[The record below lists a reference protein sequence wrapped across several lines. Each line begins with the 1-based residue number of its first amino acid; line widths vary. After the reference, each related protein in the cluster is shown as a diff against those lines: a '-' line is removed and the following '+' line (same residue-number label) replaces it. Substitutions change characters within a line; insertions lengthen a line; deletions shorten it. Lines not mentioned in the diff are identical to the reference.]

1 MDKEAKWVWLFQ
13 KLVCLSD
20 SWKCFEN
27 RTTLSA
33 LQFWFKRM
41 HCPAVRLLWSRC
53 ILWFI
58 KKNRLIRV
66 ICSGIGLHWSQ
77 QCFKMKYVKVVNK
90 GKVLLSKTLWAFKCI
105 MNWVE
110 KTNSSHKFN
119 ICGSLF
125 YFIFIF
131 LKNTETLKLMLGML
145 VIYGLEKMWKYIQII
160 LILLII
166 QHSKNTFHFGF

>member
-1 MDKEAKWVWLFQ
+1 MSLISEIG
-13 KLVCLSD
+13 LSD

-119 ICGSLF
+119 ICGSCPCLF
-125 YFIFIF
+125 YFIF
-131 LKNTETLKLMLGML
+131 LKNTETLKLMIGML

-166 QHSKNTFHFGF
+166 QHSKNT